1 MASDKA
7 LAHQLCISEFPQE
20 TESNETR
27 EVLLGGKQV
36 QYMWTDTWAD
46 SGRERA
52 AESCPRGSLSYFYGL
67 FLLGL
72 LWPIILICLVHS
84 PYLVYLRIL
93 PGVCVHLL
101 AKMDST
107 AEACG

>member
-1 MASDKA
+1 MAHDKGPGSSA
-7 LAHQLCISEFPQE
+7 LQKRTSTK
-20 TESNETR
+20 TESGEASIYQ
-27 EVLLGGKQV
+27 EEKV
-36 QYMWTDTWAD
+36 QCVWIDTWAD